1 MRAGRPDDRDLAPT
15 YFFFFSGSG
24 AGCGAFAAGATF
36 SWSCAIAGRVAV
48 CIARSRRV
56 SSVDHSKTTRQKALP
71 RMRREETP

>member
-1 MRAGRPDDRDLAPT
+1 MRAGRPDDRESLAPT

-24 AGCGAFAAGATF
+24 AGCGAFETGATF

-48 CIARSRRV
+48 CIALGRV
-56 SSVDHSKTTRQKALP
+56 STRITPGRHYSLP